1 MRKTAFAALAI
12 MASVAEISPAG
23 AQDFSLGYDVDR
35 FPAKTLSLQACRS
48 ALSRGAAAVGYTT
61 RVDQDQKTLIVHVSA
76 PPGDGRSLVA
86 YCVTA
91 GDQTVFLIQAFD
103 YTRPN
108 SPEVDRIKARVA
120 AEVRKAAG
128 RG

>member
-1 MRKTAFAALAI
+1 MKAVLIATLTTLASAAFAPSAT
-12 MASVAEISPAG
+12 

-35 FPAKTLSLQACRS
+35 FPAKTLSLQACRA
-48 ALSRGAAAVGYTT
+48 ALSKGAAAVGYTT
-61 RVDQDQKTLIVHVSA
+61 RVDQDQKTLVVHVSA
-76 PPGDGRSLVA
+76 PPGDGRSLVS
-86 YCVTA
+86 YCVSA

-108 SPEVDRIKARVA
+108 SPAVDSVKTRVA

-128 RG
+128 R

>member
-1 MRKTAFAALAI
+1 
-12 MASVAEISPAG
+12 
-23 AQDFSLGYDVDR
+23 
-35 FPAKTLSLQACRS
+35 
-48 ALSRGAAAVGYTT
+48 
-61 RVDQDQKTLIVHVSA
+61 
-76 PPGDGRSLVA
+76 
-86 YCVTA
+86 VTA

-120 AEVRKAAG
+120 AEVRRAAG